1 MAKAIHRVGD
11 CNTAK
16 GCITFTPQRS
26 VFLDGRLVAVEGAR
40 GTPDRECDD
49 GDRHCNWVCVAPPS
63 RRFFIEGKRVI
74 CEGDRD
80 SCGHKRGPT
89 TSSSRTG

>member
-1 MAKAIHRVGD
+1 MAGRIHRVGD
-11 CNTAK
+11 PNEAL
-16 GCITFTPQRS
+16 GVITFSPQSS
-26 VFLDGRLVAVEGAR
+26 VYLDGRLVAVEGAF

-49 GDRHCNWVCVAPPS
+49 GDRHCYWVCVAPPS

-80 SCGHKRGPT
+80 SCGHKRAKI
-89 TSSSRTG
+89 TSSGGTS